1 MREALRMFEA
11 VVGLYRRWLCYCN
24 SLYVFVV
31 CTLTWKN
38 GFAECVEFKLKIN
51 QSINQSGCN
60 DYLFHCENH
69 LKKLHL
75 LLIFC

>member
-1 MREALRMFEA
+1 MCEV
-11 VVGLYRRWLCYCN
+11 VVGLYRKWLCCCN

-51 QSINQSGCN
+51 QSINQSIGGVTIICFTVKTIGKN
-60 DYLFHCENH
+60 C
-69 LKKLHL
+69 
-75 LLIFC
+75 IFC